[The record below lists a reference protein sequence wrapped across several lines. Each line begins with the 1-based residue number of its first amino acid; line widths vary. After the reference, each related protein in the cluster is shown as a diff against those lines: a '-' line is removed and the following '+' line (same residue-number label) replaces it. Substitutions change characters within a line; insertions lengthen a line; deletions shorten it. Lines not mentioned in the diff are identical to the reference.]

1 MRIDETLTKVISSIG
16 EIGINDEQIYE
27 VLEHISSE
35 SRKNERLFRDIRDV
49 EIFLD
54 DLRKRYDNG
63 SSGNGSLGN
72 MNLYPSNNKGACH
85 LFCLAIA
92 SRPFEE
98 KRDGIKTGFKGL
110 MLNLCAYW
118 FECLS
123 INRTTLIL
131 TGSWESRKFAEY
143 YKKIIDNY
151 SNTHRKKVFII
162 EVDPAGFFLRYPY

>member
-1 MRIDETLTKVISSIG
+1 MRIEETIQKVISSIG
-16 EIGINDEQIYE
+16 EIGNNDAQIYE

-54 DLRKRYDNG
+54 DLRKKYDG
-63 SSGNGSLGN
+63 GNGGNGGIGN
-72 MNLYPSNNKGACH
+72 MNLYPSFNKGACQS
-85 LFCLAIA
+85 FCLGIA
-92 SRPFEE
+92 SRLFEE

-131 TGSWESRKFAEY
+131 TRSWDSRKFAEY
-143 YKKIIDNY
+143 YKEIIDNY
-151 SNTHRKKVFII
+151 TITHRKKVFII